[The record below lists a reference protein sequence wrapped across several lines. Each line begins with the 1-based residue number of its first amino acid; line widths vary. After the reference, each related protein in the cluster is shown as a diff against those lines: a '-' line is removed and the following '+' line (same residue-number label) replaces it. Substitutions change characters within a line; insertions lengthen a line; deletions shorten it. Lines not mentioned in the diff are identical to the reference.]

1 MVEIIDIDKYCK
13 NQNSELI
20 SELSFKMLQENSVIC
35 SVFRDYNFTLKIKK
49 NKKYVVPIPR
59 NHDIISNFSF
69 SYVSPKNY
77 IDFRNLPNEINDKIK
92 SFIYPFTNVQI
103 NLCIDND
110 IDKFSK
116 NNIAVRSSNMYLN
129 DDIVNTSINL
139 PIDPAN
145 IDPILLDDFVN
156 GLPMCAIIYKSVF
169 LTIRSDRDVNLD
181 VNFRGIMMDT
191 YRRLLLNKTNLISYK
206 NKSKLKIG
214 LGLIVKSKNYP

>member
-59 NHDIISNFSF
+59 NHDIISNFRF

-103 NLCIDND
+103 NL
-110 IDKFSK
+110 
-116 NNIAVRSSNMYLN
+116 MY
-129 DDIVNTSINL
+129 
-139 PIDPAN
+139 
-145 IDPILLDDFVN
+145 
-156 GLPMCAIIYKSVF
+156 
-169 LTIRSDRDVNLD
+169 R
-181 VNFRGIMMDT
+181 
-191 YRRLLLNKTNLISYK
+191 
-206 NKSKLKIG
+206 
-214 LGLIVKSKNYP
+214 

>member
-1 MVEIIDIDKYCK
+1 MIHY
-13 NQNSELI
+13 
-20 SELSFKMLQENSVIC
+20 
-35 SVFRDYNFTLKIKK
+35 
-49 NKKYVVPIPR
+49 
-59 NHDIISNFSF
+59 
-69 SYVSPKNY
+69 
-77 IDFRNLPNEINDKIK
+77 
-92 SFIYPFTNVQI
+92 
-103 NLCIDND
+103 
-110 IDKFSK
+110 
-116 NNIAVRSSNMYLN
+116 
-129 DDIVNTSINL
+129 
-139 PIDPAN
+139 